1 VSLGEEKFWLK
12 TWIVPDA
19 PHLIGTA
26 KDEYD
31 RLILVR
37 DVVRKQNGFA
47 VRAIRAIGFEGHGI
61 LTEYCPFPRLSSVL
75 GLIRSQSEELRA
87 AAMGWLGASGIGH
100 YDLCDNNVLIDIPS
114 REVRLVD
121 FEMST
126 GNSCA
131 GFLRYA

>member
-1 VSLGEEKFWLK
+1 MDAETIDFCGKSYVVVKRLYKSWGSQRQTMTETPDHRTDCHKSYHIVSLGEEKFWLK

-61 LTEYCPFPRLSSVL
+61 LT
-75 GLIRSQSEELRA
+75 
-87 AAMGWLGASGIGH
+87 
-100 YDLCDNNVLIDIPS
+100 
-114 REVRLVD
+114 
-121 FEMST
+121 
-126 GNSCA
+126 
-131 GFLRYA
+131 